1 MVVIKNASYLSG
13 PGFPGTTTVFNY
25 HIMSQQ
31 VFLSHE
37 GSSKIAEENSKP
49 LCSSLTTKAP
59 RARCLSLEHTRLQGQ
74 RRWMERAT
82 NTTSCQR
89 HSLGHLL
96 TGSCHCLASGFR
108 ALLLV
113 LCLFASLSS
122 CLFLLSALSLVL
134 CLFASLS
141 SCLFGSLSAFLC
153 LSLPVCVCVKFY
165 VCQYYACLFPLSVY
179 LSVLSVCLCLL
190 IN

>member
-96 TGSCHCLASGFR
+96 TGSCHCPASSFR
-108 ALLLV
+108 ALL
-113 LCLFASLSS
+113 
-122 CLFLLSALSLVL
+122 LVL